1 MKRYKAREGDFIE
14 TSESLIFD
22 VKGLVHPPDRVIA
35 YIRYFP
41 DKSGNR
47 KRGNTFYRKIYS
59 LKEREEFL
67 KTSHPQYRFYD
78 QVYGRWLEGVPAK
91 NIIRHH
97 KPTDRLLALKEKK
110 YLHLIEK
117 QTLAFTQQLYEA
129 SKVPFQEIGVSG
141 SVLVSIY
148 TEDSDID
155 LVVYGKENCRKIH
168 DALKR
173 LLKENENP
181 ISPYDIEG
189 LKKLY
194 EFRVK
199 DTKTSFKDFMKTEK
213 RKTCQGRVFDKDYF
227 IRFILDW
234 SEVEEEYGDRRYEP
248 LGKAKIEARIIDH
261 SNAIFTPCMYKIA
274 DCRFVGKKLVA
285 RIDEISSFRGRF
297 CEQAVKNEMIIA
309 QGTVE
314 KVVEKNGGSYHRL
327 VLGEHPSD
335 FMILKD

>member
-1 MKRYKAREGDFIE
+1 MYKAREGDFIE
-14 TSESLIFD
+14 TQEGLIFD

-35 YIRYFP
+35 YVRYFP

-59 LKEREEFL
+59 LKERERFL
-67 KTSHPQYRFYD
+67 KTSYPHYRFYD
-78 QVYGRWLEGVPAK
+78 QVHGRWLEGVPVK
-91 NIIRHH
+91 DITRHH
-97 KPTDRLLALKEKK
+97 KPADGLLALKEKK
-110 YLHLIEK
+110 DLHFIEK
-117 QTLAFTQQLYEA
+117 QTLAFTQQLREA
-129 SKVPFQEIGVSG
+129 SKVPFHVIGVSG
-141 SVLVSIY
+141 SVLVSIC

-155 LVVYGKENCRKIH
+155 LVVYGKENCMKIH
-168 DALKR
+168 DALKK
-173 LLKENENP
+173 LLKEKENS

-194 EFRVK
+194 KFRVK
-199 DTKTSFKDFMKTEK
+199 DTKTSFKDFVKTEK
-213 RKTCQGRVFDKDYF
+213 RKTYQGRVFDKDYF

-234 SEVEEEYGDRRYEP
+234 SEVEEEYGDRRYEQ

-261 SNAIFTPCMYKIA
+261 SNAIFTPCTYKIT
-274 DCRFVGKKLVA
+274 DCRFVEKKLVA

-297 CEQAVKNEMIIA
+297 CEQAIKNEMIVA

-314 KVVEKNGGSYHRL
+314 KVVKKNGGSYYRL
-327 VLGEHPSD
+327 ILGEHPSD